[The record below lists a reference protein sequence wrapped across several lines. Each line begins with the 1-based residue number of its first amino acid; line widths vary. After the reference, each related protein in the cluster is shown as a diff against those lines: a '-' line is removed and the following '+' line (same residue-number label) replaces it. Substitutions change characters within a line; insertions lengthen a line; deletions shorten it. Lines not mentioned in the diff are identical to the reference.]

1 MFSKVRVLKFDAYY
15 FKKEGVGERGKEGKG
30 REIRIE
36 GKGKG
41 VICIGEGVLLLNLGV
56 EFRVLFVWDFL
67 FFLF

>member
-1 MFSKVRVLKFDAYY
+1 MFSKVRVLKFDVYY